1 MDELR
6 TALELATEE
15 ELQDLTEILFSRR
28 LNPLDYLQAPTPIA
42 VQDQKREAW
51 LDTLE
56 HRFRFLAADGI
67 TVLKGKTSQIT
78 YRQVLLQVCRYL
90 KLPYST
96 SLSTT
101 DLEAEIFLSLLNR
114 VWKKMPASEK
124 KVLNQQ
130 LQRSFSQST
139 VARSPLENLPQD
151 PLRLLLEGGSALAV
165 TSVLRPV
172 LLQQMAHQFAAYLAT
187 YEVASQAALRGGAT
201 VLQLQGQAALQ
212 AAQRGMTFSAA
223 RYGAVRS
230 IFAFLGPALW
240 IWFLGDLGWRAI
252 ATNYGRVIPTVF
264 ALAQIRLIHTECF
277 HPA

>member
-6 TALELATEE
+6 TALELATEA

-28 LNPLDYLQAPTPIA
+28 LNPLDYLQAPTAIA
-42 VQDQKREAW
+42 VQDQNREAW

-56 HRFRFLAADGI
+56 HRFRFLAADGLTI
-67 TVLKGKTSQIT
+67 LKGKTSQVT

-114 VWKKMPASEK
+114 AWKKLPVSEK
-124 KVLNQQ
+124 KALNQR
-130 LQRSFSQST
+130 LQRSFTQSDL
-139 VARSPLENLPQD
+139 ARSLLGDLPQD

-165 TSVLRPV
+165 NSVIRPIV
-172 LLQQMAHQFAAYLAT
+172 LQQMAHQFAAYLAT
-187 YEVASQAALRGGAT
+187 YEAVSQAALRGGAT
-201 VLQLQGQAALQ
+201 MLQLQGQAALQ
-212 AAQRGMTFSAA
+212 AAQRGMAFSAA
-223 RYGAVRS
+223 RYGALRS